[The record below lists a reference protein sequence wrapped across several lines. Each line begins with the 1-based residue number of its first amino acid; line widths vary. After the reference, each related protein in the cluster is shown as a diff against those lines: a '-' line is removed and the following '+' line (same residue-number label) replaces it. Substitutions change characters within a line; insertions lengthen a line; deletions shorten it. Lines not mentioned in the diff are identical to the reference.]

1 MIPLPFALGAFGVT
15 SPMTLLALAAVPL
28 FFLFARGARAAAL
41 ARSLATI
48 AVVLALAGLYL
59 ERSRP
64 EAGTCIVAAID
75 ESASVRH
82 AAADRARDFLGHV
95 VPVLRRG
102 DLLGSVAF
110 AARAHVVAHPNAGR
124 TALDDLVPG
133 PASDLTGL
141 ETGDTDLAAAL
152 AAAAPLCPEGKQAA
166 LLLFTDGNETTGSAL
181 AEAALIEPR
190 VPIYPVVPAA
200 QALPAATIRRVL
212 APALAPEHTILP
224 LEAVI
229 ESRAPQPIPAALKL
243 TVNGEPLAALPLDVA
258 PGLSVVGL
266 PYRLRSAG
274 QYLLETELLLDR
286 DDPQPTS
293 PVRTSITVTRPLRVL
308 LVSERH
314 APVVAS
320 ALGERGMQVEIV
332 APPGFAARVPHL
344 ASYHVVV
351 LDDVARAGFSDA
363 VLTALRDYV
372 AGGGAL
378 IATGGEHLFGDAG
391 FSATPLERIL
401 PVELRSQLP
410 EPQEREPIALYLV
423 IDRSNSMGYSSTQPM
438 LSNGEKM
445 EYAKRAALAVLE
457 QLGPRDLV
465 AAIAFDSLPYEIGQL
480 RPAGTSRAELA
491 QRIQQIQYGGGTDFK
506 EALDIARRNLIESG
520 ARVRHVIL
528 LTDGDTNRGAED
540 HAQLITALAR
550 AEITVTT
557 IRIGSDTIN
566 LDLLTAISSATGGE
580 FHHVENVR
588 ALPQLMIRDTQRLLD
603 ASPER
608 GAAPTRIGDGGS
620 ILAGLTEAELP
631 PVTRFALTHPKHG
644 AEMRLY
650 AERGDRHDP
659 LLATWQYELGRVAAI
674 PIDFQ
679 AGAAE
684 WPAWSGFG
692 KLWSQLVLWAAP
704 RGLAGDR
711 HLEVERRREGTIV
724 RLDTMVDGDGPFV
737 LRLGGTGDVLLRPA
751 GRRTFTATL
760 PSLRTGVHPAILVA
774 PSPEGPVEERIEL
787 TVPARSVS
795 GREAR
800 ATTPNRVF
808 LAQLAASTGGVVD
821 PEPAEIFAARPGV
834 RHEHTPLAAYL
845 VPLALALVLLDVAL
859 RRRAGGL

>member
-1 MIPLPFALGAFGVT
+1 MIPLPFDLGALGVT
-15 SPMTLLALAAVPL
+15 APATLLALAAVPL
-28 FFLFARGARAAAL
+28 FALFARGARAAAVL
-41 ARSLATI
+41 RSVAAV
-48 AVVLALAGLYL
+48 AVVLALAGLFV
-59 ERSRP
+59 ERPRP
-64 EAGTCIVAAID
+64 EAGTCVVAAID
-75 ESASVRH
+75 ESASVRG
-82 AAADRARDFLGHV
+82 AAAARAREFLGQV
-95 VPVLRRG
+95 VPALRRE
-102 DLLGSVAF
+102 DLLGSVVF
-110 AARAHVVAHPNAGR
+110 AARAHVVTHPGAGA
-124 TALDDLVPG
+124 TAVDDLVPG
-133 PASDLTGL
+133 AASDLTGL
-141 ETGDTDLAAAL
+141 ETGDTDIAAAL

-166 LLLFTDGNETTGSAL
+166 LLLFSDGNETTGSAL

-190 VPIYPVVPAA
+190 VPIYPVVPAE

-229 ESRAPQPIPAALKL
+229 ESRAPEALPAALKL
-243 TVNGEPLAALPLDVA
+243 TVNGEALAALPLDVA

-286 DDPQPTS
+286 DQAQPTA
-293 PVRTSITVTRPLRVL
+293 PMRTSITVTRPLRVL
-308 LVSERH
+308 LVSER
-314 APVVAS
+314 ASPVVAS
-320 ALGERGMQVEIV
+320 ALGERGMQVEV
-332 APPGFAARVPHL
+332 VPPPAFAARVPHL
-344 ASYHVVV
+344 GSYHVVV
-351 LDDVARAGFSDA
+351 LDDVARAAFSDA
-363 VLTALRDYV
+363 ELSALHDWV
-372 AGGGAL
+372 AAGGAL
-378 IATGGEHLFGDAG
+378 VATGGEHLFGDAG
-391 FSATPLERIL
+391 FSGTPFERIL
-401 PVELRSQLP
+401 PVELRSQTP

-465 AAIAFDSLPYEIGQL
+465 GALAFDSLPKEIGPL

-506 EALDIARRNLIESG
+506 DALDIARRNLIESG
-520 ARVRHVIL
+520 ARVRHIIL

-540 HAQLITALAR
+540 HVQLISALAR

-566 LDLLTAISSATGGE
+566 LDLLNTISSATGGE
-580 FHHVENVR
+580 FHHVENVH

-608 GAAPTRIGDGGS
+608 GVLPTRIGDGGG
-620 ILAGLTEAELP
+620 ILAGLSEAELP
-631 PVTRFALTHPKHG
+631 PVTRFALTQPKHG

-659 LLATWQYELGRVAAI
+659 LLATWQYELGRVAAV

-724 RLDTMVDGDGPFV
+724 RLETMVDGDGPFV
-737 LRLGGTGDVLLRPA
+737 LRLGGSGDVLLRPT

-760 PSLRTGVHPAILVA
+760 PGLRSGVHPAILVA
-774 PSPEGPVEERIEL
+774 PSPDGPTEERIEL

-800 ATTPNRVF
+800 ATAPNRAF
-808 LAQLAASTGGVVD
+808 LAQLAALTGGKVD
-821 PEPAEIFAARPGV
+821 PDAAAIFAARPGV
-834 RHEHTPLAAYL
+834 RHEHMPLAAYL
-845 VPLALALVLLDVAL
+845 VPLALLLIVLDIAL